1 MDIDLERLL
10 MRASQAAEASGPEAP
25 ALENPGMWLG
35 AILGE
40 GVKMGRDKVT
50 FVMSPDIS
58 SFGLWLEQLLA
69 ESTGKNGTGVIPVDS
84 EKPGDPQNYGNDR
97 IFVYLRSDNE
107 ATMDDHVSGLEK
119 AGHKVVTLR
128 IHNPYDLGREMFR
141 WEFATAIAGKL
152 LGVNPFDQ
160 PNVQSAKDI
169 TGEMLDRFIDRGEAP
184 DSEKLDAD
192 SGELIS
198 GLKALLDTIKPGD
211 YLGFNAFIP
220 QTGETVE
227 RIQRMRSH
235 VLKRYKVATTMGFGP
250 RYLHSTGQIHKGGP
264 DSGVFILITMDDPQD
279 VTIPGEEYS
288 FSALKTAQGIGD
300 YKALKQN
307 GRRVVRVHLKHI
319 SELDKIVDA
328 VEAL

>member
-1 MDIDLERLL
+1 
-10 MRASQAAEASGPEAP
+10 
-25 ALENPGMWLG
+25 
-35 AILGE
+35 
-40 GVKMGRDKVT
+40 
-50 FVMSPDIS
+50 
-58 SFGLWLEQLLA
+58 
-69 ESTGKNGTGVIPVDS
+69 
-84 EKPGDPQNYGNDR
+84 
-97 IFVYLRSDNE
+97 
-107 ATMDDHVSGLEK
+107 
-119 AGHKVVTLR
+119 
-128 IHNPYDLGREMFR
+128 MFR

-169 TGEMLDRFIDRGEAP
+169 TGEMLDRYIDRGEAP

-235 VLKRYKVATTMGFGP
+235 ALKRYKIATTMGFGP